1 MTRPT
6 TETMETGETT
16 ETRGATARGARRA
29 PPLGGFNRTALRLEV
44 RRMLRSRRTLM
55 FVLVFPSL
63 FFLLFGSGGNRA
75 SATPAARAYLLI
87 SMAVYGAMSA
97 MTAGG
102 ASVAVERSLGWSRQ
116 LRLTPLRPAAYVAM
130 KVATAMVLG
139 LVAVAA
145 VYAVGAAL
153 GVRMAPHVWL
163 LSGLAAWLA
172 SLVFAA
178 FGLFM
183 GFLLP
188 SENVM
193 QFVGPALALL
203 AIFGGLFVPLP
214 LLPPALRTLAAWTP
228 VYGVG
233 QLARAPLVGGLT
245 AGAIVSVAGWTLAF
259 GAAAAALFARD
270 TTRA

>member
-1 MTRPT
+1 MTPPT
-6 TETMETGETT
+6 V
-16 ETRGATARGARRA
+16 ETRGTTADAARRA
-29 PPLGGFNRTALRLEV
+29 PPLGGFNLTALGLEV

-63 FFLLFGSGGNRA
+63 FFLLFGSGNNRA
-75 SATPAARAYLLI
+75 SATAEARAYLLI

-97 MTAGG
+97 MTASG

-214 LLPPALRTLAAWTP
+214 LLPPALRTLATLTP

-245 AGAIVSVAGWTLAF
+245 AGAIVRVAGWTLAF

-270 TTRA
+270 TTRV

>member
-1 MTRPT
+1 
-6 TETMETGETT
+6 METGETT

-55 FVLVFPSL
+55 FALVFPNL

-97 MTAGG
+97 MTASG

-116 LRLTPLRPAAYVAM
+116 LRLTPLRPAAYIAM

-139 LVAVAA
+139 LVAVTVA
-145 VYAVGAAL
+145 YAVGAAT
-153 GVRMAPHVWL
+153 GVRMEPRVWI

-193 QFVGPALALL
+193 QFVGPML
-203 AIFGGLFVPLP
+203 AILAMGGGLFVPLQQ
-214 LLPPALRTLAAWTP
+214 LPPLMRQIAMFSPA
-228 VYGVG
+228 YGVG
-233 QLARAPLVGGLT
+233 VISRAPLVGGLT
-245 AGAIVSVAGWTLAF
+245 TAALASVVGWTAIF
-259 GAAAAALFARD
+259 GVGAMLLFRRD
-270 TTRA
+270 TARV